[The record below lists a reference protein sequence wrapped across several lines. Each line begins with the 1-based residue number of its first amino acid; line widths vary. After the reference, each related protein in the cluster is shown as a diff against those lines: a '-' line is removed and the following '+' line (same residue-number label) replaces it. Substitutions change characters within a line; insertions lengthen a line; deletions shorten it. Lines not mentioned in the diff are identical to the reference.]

1 VEGLGF
7 ARSKDYWIRFGWG
20 IFIGFLGALGA
31 LGFSYVMNQGLRII
45 WPEDVGVQPFSGSLW
60 IVVIMTVAGFIVGL
74 LHQFTSVEEVDPV
87 RGIVTG
93 KINLRPIPSAL
104 LVSLVSLVGG
114 FSLGPEMPTG
124 MLAAGM
130 ATWISKKRKL
140 SEEIRKSN
148 IVSSITAAYG
158 GLFTA
163 PLGSFLIPV
172 ELSHKQS
179 IETYGSLIIAGFS
192 AVVGFAVFFVAGGA
206 EFAGVL
212 RLLDLPLYR
221 LELWHLVV
229 AVLLGI
235 LGALLALVY
244 GVTRGLLDRLV
255 MPLNRFPIFRNTLA
269 GSILGLLGFAL
280 PLTLFLGSDGL
291 VTVTENAAEMGVAL
305 LVVYVFAKIL
315 ATTGALSTGF
325 FGGPIFPLFFV
336 GGTAGTALSLLFPQ
350 IPPALSIGCMMV
362 AVTAGVLPIPLALGV
377 FVVLITGITLTEAV
391 PVLLAAFVSFLI
403 MKGFGLGVPKPKES
417 QSAE

>member
-1 VEGLGF
+1 MEGPGF
-7 ARSKDYWIRFGWG
+7 ARTKEYWIRFGWG

-31 LGFSYVMNQGLRII
+31 LGFSYVMNTGLRFL
-45 WPEDVGVQPFSGSLW
+45 WPEYIGVLPFSGSIW
-60 IVVIMTVAGFIVGL
+60 IVVIMTMAGFIVGI
-74 LHQFTSVEEVDPV
+74 LHQFTSAEEVDPV

-93 KINLRPIPSAL
+93 KIDLGPIPSAL

-114 FSLGPEMPTG
+114 FSVGPEMPTG
-124 MLAAGM
+124 MLAAGL
-130 ATWISKKRKL
+130 ATWISEKRKL
-140 SEEIRKSN
+140 SDEIRRSN

-192 AVVGFAVFFVAGGA
+192 AVVGFAVFFVAGGT

-212 RLLDLPLYR
+212 RLLDLPLYK
-221 LELWHLVV
+221 LEVWHLLI
-229 AVLLGI
+229 AALLGI

-244 GVTRGLLDRLV
+244 GVTRRLLDRLV
-255 MPLNRFPIFRNTLA
+255 IPLNRFPILRDTLA
-269 GSILGLLGFAL
+269 GSLLGLLGFAL
-280 PLTLFLGSDGL
+280 PLTLFMGSDGL
-291 VTVTENAAEMGVAL
+291 VTVTENAAEMGVTL
-305 LVVYVFAKIL
+305 LIVYVFAKIL

-325 FGGPIFPLFFV
+325 LGGPIFPLFFV
-336 GGTAGTALSLLFPQ
+336 GGTAGTAMSLLFPQ
-350 IPPALSIGCMMV
+350 IPPALSISCMMV

-391 PVLLAAFVSFLI
+391 PVLLAAFVAFLI
-403 MKGFGLGVPKPKES
+403 MKGFGLGDPRAKERQVPD
-417 QSAE
+417 